1 MTAARAS
8 SGPPK
13 PKKLKLSP
21 TRIKAFL
28 FCPMYYRLEYI
39 EKVGRFYHRSR
50 PGFSFGSTL
59 HNSLQQ
65 FHESGGTKAITVE
78 ELVQTMEASWQS
90 AGFNSAEQEERFKEA
105 GKALLHIYH
114 AESVLREDT
123 TRVFLT
129 EKMLQWD
136 MGPFILTG
144 RIDRIDE
151 HLPDGALE
159 IVDYKSGM
167 TEISEEDVRGMLA
180 MCIYQL
186 LAKRNNPERRVFAT
200 IHALMGGVT
209 ASAELD
215 NAELD
220 ELEDMLRGVGL
231 QIMETDY
238 DAVKPVHIPG
248 SCPTC
253 DFLPVCERY
262 WKNKPAD
269 DGFE

>member
-1 MTAARAS
+1 MTAKS
-8 SGPPK
+8 PK
-13 PKKLKLSP
+13 PKKIKLSP

-65 FHESGGTKAITVE
+65 FHESGGTKEITVE

-90 AGFNSAEQEERFKEA
+90 AGFKSVEQEERFKEA

-114 AESVLREDT
+114 ADAALREET

-136 MGPFILTG
+136 MGIFVLTG

-151 HLPDGALE
+151 HLPGGDLE
-159 IVDYKSGM
+159 IVDYKSGLS
-167 TEISEEDVRGMLA
+167 EISEEDVRGMLS

-186 LAKRNNPERRVFAT
+186 LAKRNHPDRRVYAT

-209 ASAELD
+209 ATAELSTT
-215 NAELD
+215 ELD
-220 ELEDMLRGVGL
+220 DLEDTLRGVGL
-231 QIMETDY
+231 QIIETDY
-238 DAVKPVHIPG
+238 DAVRPIPIPE

-253 DFLPVCERY
+253 DFLPACKKY
-262 WKNKPAD
+262 WKNLPPED
-269 DGFE
+269 VDFD

>member
-1 MTAARAS
+1 MTAA
-8 SGPPK
+8 PK

-39 EKVGRFYHRSR
+39 EKVGRFYHTSR

-65 FHESGGTKAITVE
+65 FHESGGTKEVTVE

-90 AGFNSAEQEERFKEA
+90 AGFKTVEQEERFKEA

-114 AESVLREDT
+114 ADAALRQDT

-151 HLPDGALE
+151 HLPTGDLE

-167 TEISEEDVRGMLA
+167 TEITEDDVRKMLS

-186 LAKRNNPERRVFAT
+186 LTKRNNPTRRVYAT

-209 ASAELD
+209 ASAELSD
-215 NAELD
+215 PELD
-220 ELEDMLRGVGL
+220 ELEDMLRGTGL
-231 QIMETDY
+231 EILETDY
-238 DAVKPVHIPG
+238 DAVKPIQIPE

-253 DFLPVCERY
+253 DFLPVCQRY
-262 WKNKPAD
+262 WKNQPQ
-269 DGFE
+269 EN